1 MAKPVYLLGG
11 ATLKI
16 TMHAH
21 VMKAVLWGT
30 SIGYIN
36 AYPCDA
42 PRELATV
49 WNALGLIH

>member
-1 MAKPVYLLGG
+1 MST

-16 TMHAH
+16 KMHAH

-30 SIGYIN
+30 GIEYIN
-36 AYPCDA
+36 VYPYDI

-49 WNALGLIH
+49 WNGLGLIH